1 MSPQER
7 RLILVLATIQFCH
20 IVDFM
25 IIMPLGKTLI
35 DAFDISPWQ
44 FNLLVA
50 VYALSA
56 FVSGLI
62 AALFID
68 KFGRRQAL
76 VVLFAGF
83 TLGTIACGLA
93 PTYSTL
99 VAARGL
105 TGLFGGI
112 LSALVLAI
120 VGDVFPIKRRGTAMG
135 WVMTA
140 FSAASVV
147 GVPSGIAL
155 AALGGWRMPFYII
168 GGLSVLVLLGIPQLV
183 PKLKGHLTKSD
194 DPNIVPNPEGARAT
208 KTNLF
213 APFISVLTSRNQ
225 RAALLFSITLMLGHF
240 TVIPNLA
247 TYMEVNVGF
256 TVGQLSYLYGVGGL
270 LTVVL
275 LPTFGKLADRYGNLR
290 IFTYATI
297 GAVFSIFTITNLPQV
312 GIPLALVASSSYFVV
327 ASGRNVPAN
336 TLITSVVEPQNRG
349 SFMTIR
355 QSINEAG
362 LFLCSIISGAII
374 AEAPDGS
381 LMHYEWVGYV
391 AIVMSLVAL
400 WVGGRVKEVA

>member
-7 RLILVLATIQFCH
+7 RLIVVLATIQFCH

-56 FVSGLI
+56 FISGLI

-76 VVLFAGF
+76 VVLFTGF

-93 PTYSTL
+93 PTYALL

-120 VGDVFPIKRRGTAMG
+120 VGDVFPLKRRGSAMG

-168 GGLSVLVLLGIPQLV
+168 GGLSVFVLLGIPRLV
-183 PKLKGHLTKSD
+183 PQLQGHLNQQAD
-194 DPNIVPNPEGARAT
+194 GNLVPDPINQP
-208 KTNLF
+208 KQSLF
-213 APFISVLTSRNQ
+213 APFISVFSCPNQ
-225 RAALLFSITLMLGHF
+225 QAALLFSITLMLGHF

-275 LPTFGKLADRYGNLR
+275 LPYFGQLADRYGNLR
-290 IFTYATI
+290 IFTFATI

-312 GIPLALVASSSYFVV
+312 GIPLALVASSSYFIV

-336 TLITSVVEPQNRG
+336 TLITSVVQPQNRG

-355 QSINEAG
+355 QSVNEAG

-381 LMHYEWVGYV
+381 LLHYEWVGYV
-391 AIVMSLVAL
+391 AIGMSMVAL
-400 WVGGRVKEVA
+400 LVGRSVKEVA

>member
-1 MSPQER
+1 MNPQER
-7 RLILVLATIQFCH
+7 RLIIVLATIQFCH

-35 DAFDISPWQ
+35 DAFHISPWQ
-44 FNLLVA
+44 FNLIVA

-76 VVLFAGF
+76 TWLFAGF

-93 PTYSTL
+93 PTYTLL

-112 LSALVLAI
+112 LSALVLAT
-120 VGDVFPIKRRGTAMG
+120 VGDVFPLKRRGRAMG

-155 AALGGWRMPFYII
+155 AALGGWRMPFYVI
-168 GGLSVLVLLGIPQLV
+168 GGLSVVVLLGIPRLV
-183 PKLKGHLTKSD
+183 PELRDHLNNTQNNKLVGDRSD
-194 DPNIVPNPEGARAT
+194 QQPNG
-208 KTNLF
+208 LF
-213 APFISVLTSRNQ
+213 TPIISVFSSRNQ

-275 LPTFGKLADRYGNLR
+275 LPTFGYLADRYGNLR
-290 IFTYATI
+290 IFAFATI
-297 GAVFSIFTITNLPQV
+297 GAIFSIFAITNLPQV
-312 GIPLALVASSSYFVV
+312 GIPLALLASSSYFVV

-336 TLITSVVEPQNRG
+336 SLITSVVEPENRG

-355 QSINEAG
+355 QSVNEAG

-381 LMHYEWVGYV
+381 LLHYEWVGYV
-391 AIVMSLVAL
+391 AIGMSLVAL
-400 WVGGRVKEVA
+400 WVGRRVREVA